1 MIVVQ
6 LLNSMEI
13 VEGLKQFELVD
24 FFFVLLEKVGNRI
37 VNVGRGGIL
46 YIVVISSVFLS
57 LYLGMEYLN
66 LIDFVKDMDYNLVL
80 DDINNIIVKY
90 EMLDRRYS
98 VEVVEVNFF
107 SFFIVNFLNNGRE
120 KVESKE
126 FKKIDEGDRY
136 KELKRRFLGSDYE
149 KLKTMVNFFN

>member
-37 VNVGRGGIL
+37 VNIGKGGIL
-46 YIVVISSVFLS
+46 YIVVISVFLS

>member
-37 VNVGRGGIL
+37 ANVGKGGIL